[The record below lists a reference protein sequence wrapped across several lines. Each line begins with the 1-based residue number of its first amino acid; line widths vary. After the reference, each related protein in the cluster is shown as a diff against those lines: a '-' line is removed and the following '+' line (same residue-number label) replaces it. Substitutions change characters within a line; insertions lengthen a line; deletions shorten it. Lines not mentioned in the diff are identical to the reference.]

1 MKEVILLSE
10 TGKKKKGGGT
20 THQSTLN
27 INSTFIIY
35 SSSLVSRQYMKK
47 QGFYQPY
54 MNNFHLATLNF
65 LG

>member
-1 MKEVILLSE
+1 MKKVILLSE
-10 TGKKKKGGGT
+10 TGKKKKKGT